1 MKERPIIF
9 SAPMVRAILSG
20 AKTQTRRVVKRYSA
34 DCIGWFDD
42 GDGLWAQRFIDPS
55 SGSPY
60 LKSWRDRCPYGQP
73 GGRLWVRETWGAWP
87 HAMGGVQR
95 ETLRYRADG
104 EYQNE
109 HGAWRW
115 RSPVSMPRWASR
127 ITLEITGVRVEA
139 LLDISVADAVA
150 EGVRCGDD
158 RWHRNENGEAVFM
171 DAHGWY
177 TPEGYM
183 RHSSPKHAFRT
194 AWEEI
199 NGNGSWEKDPWV
211 WVIEFKKLE
220 QKEQA

>member
-9 SAPMVRAILSG
+9 SAPMVRAILAG
-20 AKTQTRRVVKRYSA
+20 TKTQTRRIVPTMVTCGRVEYPGKRDSRGYSRVNWLDTA
-34 DCIGWFDD
+34 EGMAQAAQECKYGRP
-42 GDGLWAQRFIDPS
+42 GD
-55 SGSPY
+55 
-60 LKSWRDRCPYGQP
+60 
-73 GGRLWVRETWGAWP
+73 RLWVRETWGALP
-87 HAMGGVQR
+87 HMMGGVQP

-109 HGAWRW
+109 RGTWRW
-115 RSPVSMPRWASR
+115 RPPIHMPRWASR

-158 RWHRNENGEAVFM
+158 RWHRNENGEAVLM

-183 RHSSPKHAFRT
+183 RHNSPKHAFRT
-194 AWEEI
+194 VWEEI

-220 QKEQA
+220 QA